1 MDERYVKLSRLASAD
16 GMVLLQ
22 NQENILPFQKDLR
35 LSIFGRCQFDYYKS
49 GTGSGGAV
57 NVTYQV
63 NAVEGLRNNGSLLLN
78 ESLIRHY
85 QSWIAENPF
94 DDGDGGWAA
103 EPWFQK
109 EMPLTKEVVL
119 DAKTHSDV
127 ALVIIG
133 RTAGEDQDNAEAEGS
148 YYLTK
153 AEIEMLT
160 QVTHY
165 FDKVVVALNVSNII
179 DMSWLSN
186 YPQIKAVLYAW
197 HGGMEG
203 GNALADVLTGT
214 VVPSGKLTDTI
225 AKAIACYPSTRQFGN
240 AEKNYYQEDVYV
252 GYRYFETFARE
263 DVLFP
268 FGFGL
273 SYTTFSIDTLTSEVQ
288 GTGSEKKLTVSC
300 RVVNT
305 GKTHGGQEVVQLYY
319 SPPQGA
325 LGKPARNL
333 GTFAKTRVLA
343 PGEAQVLTLN
353 IPFSS
358 MASYDDSGATG
369 HKSAFVLE
377 AGDYR
382 FFVGNSSQA
391 LEQITVDGH
400 AFYPMHE
407 TLVVEQLEEA
417 LSPQETFERF
427 KPGALQD
434 DGNHVLTFET
444 VPTRSYDL
452 KARMTDRMPLE
463 TPLTGDQGLKLKDV
477 KEGKATLA
485 AFVAQLSP
493 AELCTLVK
501 GEGMSSPKVTSGTAA
516 AFGGVSEALLG
527 YGIPIAAAAD
537 GPSGIRRD
545 SGHKAFQVGIGT
557 LLACTWDTALVE
569 ALFEHMGDELIEYK
583 IDTLLGPGIN
593 IHRHPLNGR
602 NFEYFSED
610 PLITGQFALAVTK
623 ALRKK
628 GVYTTLK
635 HFAAN
640 DQEKARHVVDAIAS
654 ERALREIHLKGF
666 EIAVKEGDARSI
678 MTAYNPINGIYAA
691 SNYDLNTTILR
702 AQWGYKGIVM
712 TDWWAKMNH
721 PVNGGIGHNTVKG
734 YMVMAQNDLF
744 MVVGHDEATDFSVD
758 LLMDFVER
766 GELIVGELQRCAQNI
781 CQFLMEAPCLE
792 NQKDHYTVKNIVPM
806 DTLSIPVSLTDTLDY
821 TEDITASTQLG
832 VEIQQDGVF
841 GLWVRIR
848 YTSHQMAQTAC
859 NFSINDVYIATAQ
872 LHGSQ
877 SAWKETQLFKTALKK
892 GYYVLDLDFI
902 KPGIEIN
909 AIKLIPIQ

>member
-1 MDERYVKLSRLASAD
+1 MDERYVKLSRVASAD

-22 NQENILPFQKDLR
+22 NLDALLPFQKDLR

-57 NVTYQV
+57 NVAYQV

-78 ESLIRHY
+78 ETLISHY
-85 QSWIAENPF
+85 QTWIEANPF
-94 DDGDGGWAA
+94 DDGGGGWAA

-119 DAKTHSDV
+119 DAKSHSDV

-133 RTAGEDQDNAEAEGS
+133 RTAGEDKDNAEAEGS
-148 YYLTK
+148 YYLTA
-153 AEIEMLT
+153 AEMDMLS

-165 FDKVVVALNVSNII
+165 FDKVAVVLNVSNII
-179 DMSWLSN
+179 DMSWLTR

-203 GNALADVLTGT
+203 GNALADILTGA

-225 AKAIACYPSTRQFGN
+225 AKSIACYPSTRQFGN
-240 AEKNYYQEDVYV
+240 EEKNYYQEDVYV

-268 FGFGL
+268 FGFGA
-273 SYTTFSIDTLTSEVQ
+273 SYTEFSIETLTSDVQ
-288 GTGSEKKLTVSC
+288 GLDTDRRLIVNC
-300 RVVNT
+300 RVVNI
-305 GKTHGGQEVVQLYY
+305 GKAYSGKEVVQLYY

-325 LGKPARNL
+325 LGKPAKNL
-333 GTFAKTRVLA
+333 GTFGKTRVLA
-343 PGEAQVLTLN
+343 PGEAQVLTLE
-353 IPFSS
+353 IPFHS
-358 MASYDDSGATG
+358 MASYDDTGATG
-369 HKSAFVLE
+369 YKSAFVLE
-377 AGDYR
+377 AGNYR
-382 FFVGNSSQA
+382 FYLGNSSQS

-400 AFYPMHE
+400 AYYALNE
-407 TLVVEQLEEA
+407 TLVVAQLEEA
-417 LSPQETFERF
+417 LSPQESFERF
-427 KPGALQD
+427 RPGALLD

-452 KARMTDRMPLE
+452 EERMMTRMPLE
-463 TPLTGDQGLKLKDV
+463 IPITGDQGFKLKDV
-477 KEGKATLA
+477 KADKTTLS
-485 AFVAQLSP
+485 AFVAQLSTT
-493 AELCTLVK
+493 ELCTLVK

-516 AFGGVSEALLG
+516 AFGGVSDALLS

-557 LLACTWDTALVE
+557 LLACTWDPALVE
-569 ALFEHMGDELIEYK
+569 TLFEYMGEELIEYK

-610 PLITGQFALAVTK
+610 PLITGKFAVAVTK
-623 ALRKK
+623 GLRKK
-628 GVYTTLK
+628 GAFTTLK

-678 MTAYNPINGIYAA
+678 MTSYNPVNGVYAA

-702 AQWGYKGIVM
+702 EQWGYKGIVM

-721 PVNGGIGHNTVKG
+721 PVKGGVGHNTVKG
-734 YMVMAQNDLF
+734 YMVMAQNDLY

-758 LLMDFVER
+758 LLMDFVAR
-766 GELIVGELQRCAQNI
+766 GELSVCALQRCAQNI
-781 CQFLMEAPCLE
+781 CRFLLEAPCLE
-792 NQKDHYTVKNIVPM
+792 NQSTHYSEKNIVPM
-806 DTLSIPVSLTDTLDY
+806 PMLSMPVQLTDAIAATM
-821 TEDITASTQLG
+821 DITESMQLG
-832 VEIQQDGVF
+832 IEIENEGVY
-841 GLWVRIR
+841 GVWVKMR

-877 SAWKETQLFKTALKK
+877 HAWKETQLFKTALKK

-909 AIKLIPIQ
+909 EIKLVRIE